1 MGSIRMD
8 FKQLQY
14 FITLFEQGNMTRAAR
29 RLNMVQPAL
38 SAQILKLEREFSTK
52 LFERTNRGVTPTAS
66 GKKLYE
72 LCVPLLG
79 NMNALRQH
87 MLAFGGEVAGEV
99 AVGLIPSVTDTI
111 LAEVAREYG
120 TSYPKVALRVVEGY
134 SGLLIDGVQAG
145 TLDFAVV
152 NKPGRNSSL
161 KLQPLMSEELVLVF
175 AASYQAC
182 NVRALHL
189 SQLSNLSFVLPAR
202 RHGMRVLIDR
212 YLEAK
217 SVILTPK
224 LELDSLVPTL
234 QLVRTG
240 EWVTILPVSAVHR
253 DIKKGVLKVRRFPSP
268 GMRRELVI
276 AHLPRQPVSLAAQR
290 FISILESKLKQI
302 AYSFPKGRQPHVI
315 ADTAEKRAR
324 A

>member
-1 MGSIRMD
+1 MD

-14 FITLFEQGNMTRAAR
+14 FIGLFEQGNMTRAAR
-29 RLNMVQPAL
+29 RLNVVQPAL
-38 SAQILKLEREFSTK
+38 SAQILKLEREFRTK

-66 GKKLYE
+66 GKRLYE

-87 MLAFGGEVAGEV
+87 MLAFCGEVAGDV
-99 AVGLIPSVTDTI
+99 TVGLIPSVTDTT
-111 LAEVAREYG
+111 LAEVVREYG
-120 TSYPKVALRVVEGY
+120 SAYPNVALRVVEGY
-134 SGLLIDGVQAG
+134 SGLLIDGVQTG

-152 NKPGRNSSL
+152 NNPGKSSSL

-175 AASYQAC
+175 APSYRLC
-182 NVRALHL
+182 NMRRLQL
-189 SQLSNLSFVLPAR
+189 SQLSRLNFVLPAR

-212 YLEAK
+212 YLESK

-240 EWVTILPVSAVHR
+240 EWVTVLPISAVHR
-253 DIKKGVLKVRRFPSP
+253 DIKEGALRARRFPPP

-276 AHLPRQPVSLAAQR
+276 VHLPRQPVSLAAQK
-290 FISILESKLKQI
+290 FIDILENKLKQVTR
-302 AYSFPKGRQPHVI
+302 SFPKGRDPHLI
-315 ADTAEKRAR
+315 ADISAPAAR
-324 A
+324 G